1 MLRNLFYIVKHD
13 RQTLLCLF
21 VVFLATIVL
30 FFGGDSQPPTA
41 ITSADSSSQAVALQR
56 SPKSEGGYAVKGKT
70 VRLTSF
76 DPNTADS
83 TQLLALGLTPWQ
95 VRNIY
100 RYRAAGGVYTCP
112 EDFAQ
117 LYGLTVKKYRELLPY
132 IRISDDYRMAADV
145 YKRPSR
151 HYGSHAG
158 ANQRSSFSQTTGGDS
173 SATTA
178 AAQRRVSQNAEMYY
192 PSKLKPG
199 ETISLNASDTMALR
213 RVPGIGPYFA
223 RKIARYRTRLG
234 GFVSCDQL
242 LEIQDFPESAL
253 PYFAV
258 ESDAVSSVRRI
269 NINTATSEELRQHPY
284 ISFLMARQIMD
295 YRRLRGKV
303 ADLNDFRLL
312 PTFTE
317 DVIRKLRPYIEY

>member
-1 MLRNLFYIVKHD
+1 MLRNLFYIAKHD

-41 ITSADSSSQAVALQR
+41 ITSTDSSSQAVALQR

-132 IRISDDYRMAADV
+132 IRISSDYRMAADV
-145 YKRPSR
+145 YKRPDR
-151 HYGSHAG
+151 RYGSHSGAG
-158 ANQRSSFSQTTGGDS
+158 YSAALSRTAGGDS
-173 SATTA
+173 SAA
-178 AAQRRVSQNAEMYY
+178 AGAAHRRAGQADGMFY
-192 PSKLKPG
+192 PAKLKAG

-234 GFVSCDQL
+234 GFVSRDQL

-269 NINTATSEELRQHPY
+269 NINTATSEELRRHPY

-303 ADLNDFRLL
+303 TDLNDFRLL

>member
-30 FFGGDSQPPTA
+30 FLGGDSQPPTA
-41 ITSADSSSQAVALQR
+41 ITSTDSSSQAVALQR

-117 LYGLTVKKYRELLPY
+117 LYGLTVKKSRELLPY

-151 HYGSHAG
+151 HYGTHAG

-173 SATTA
+173 SPA
-178 AAQRRVSQNAEMYY
+178 AGAAHGRAGQADGMFY
-192 PSKLKPG
+192 PAKLKAG

-234 GFVSCDQL
+234 GFVSRDQL

-258 ESDAVSSVRRI
+258 ESDAASSIRRI

-303 ADLNDFRLL
+303 TDLNDFRLL

>member
-30 FFGGDSQPPTA
+30 FFGGDKQTPTA
-41 ITSADSSSQAVALQR
+41 ITSADSSSQAAASFR
-56 SPKSEGGYAVKGKT
+56 TSRTDGGYAVKSKT
-70 VRLTSF
+70 VKLTSF

-151 HYGSHAG
+151 RYDSHSETE
-158 ANQRSSFSQTTGGDS
+158 RRTMVSQMTGGDS
-173 SATTA
+173 SAATTTA
-178 AAQRRVSQNAEMYY
+178 HRHASQNAGMYY
-192 PSKLKPG
+192 PVKLKSG
-199 ETISLNASDTMALR
+199 ETISLNMSDTLELR
-213 RVPGIGPYFA
+213 RVPGIGAYFA

-253 PYFAV
+253 PYFTV
-258 ESDAVSSVRRI
+258 ESDTSSSIRRI
-269 NINTATSEELRQHPY
+269 NINTATSEELRRHPY

-303 ADLNDFRLL
+303 TDLNDFQLL

>member
-1 MLRNLFYIVKHD
+1 MLRNLFYIAKHD

-41 ITSADSSSQAVALQR
+41 ITSTDSSSQAVALQR
-56 SPKSEGGYAVKGKT
+56 SLGTDGGYAVKGKT
-70 VRLTSF
+70 IRLTSF

-145 YKRPSR
+145 YKRPDR
-151 HYGSHAG
+151 RYGSHSGAG
-158 ANQRSSFSQTTGGDS
+158 HSAALSRTAGGDS
-173 SATTA
+173 SAA
-178 AAQRRVSQNAEMYY
+178 AGAAHRRAGQADGMFY

-234 GFVSCDQL
+234 GFVSRDQL

-258 ESDAVSSVRRI
+258 ESDAASSVRRI

-303 ADLNDFRLL
+303 TDLNDFRLL

>member
-1 MLRNLFYIVKHD
+1 MLRNLFYIAKHD

-30 FFGGDSQPPTA
+30 FFGGNSQPPTA
-41 ITSADSSSQAVALQR
+41 ITSTDSSSQAVALQR

-132 IRISDDYRMAADV
+132 IRISSDYRMAADV
-145 YKRPSR
+145 YKRPDR
-151 HYGSHAG
+151 RYGSHSGAG
-158 ANQRSSFSQTTGGDS
+158 HSAALSRTAGGDS
-173 SATTA
+173 SAA
-178 AAQRRVSQNAEMYY
+178 AGAAHRRAGQADGMFY
-192 PSKLKPG
+192 PAKLKAG

-234 GFVSCDQL
+234 GFVSRDQL

-269 NINTATSEELRQHPY
+269 NINTATSEELRRHPY

>member
-151 HYGSHAG
+151 HYGYMLEPISVAHSRKRQEATRRLQ
-158 ANQRSSFSQTTGGDS
+158 QR
-173 SATTA
+173 
-178 AAQRRVSQNAEMYY
+178 QRKGV
-192 PSKLKPG
+192 
-199 ETISLNASDTMALR
+199 
-213 RVPGIGPYFA
+213 
-223 RKIARYRTRLG
+223 
-234 GFVSCDQL
+234 
-242 LEIQDFPESAL
+242 
-253 PYFAV
+253 
-258 ESDAVSSVRRI
+258 SVRIQRCI
-269 NINTATSEELRQHPY
+269 IHRNLSQAKQ
-284 ISFLMARQIMD
+284 FL
-295 YRRLRGKV
+295 
-303 ADLNDFRLL
+303 
-312 PTFTE
+312 
-317 DVIRKLRPYIEY
+317 

>member
-1 MLRNLFYIVKHD
+1 
-13 RQTLLCLF
+13 
-21 VVFLATIVL
+21 
-30 FFGGDSQPPTA
+30 
-41 ITSADSSSQAVALQR
+41 
-56 SPKSEGGYAVKGKT
+56 
-70 VRLTSF
+70 
-76 DPNTADS
+76 
-83 TQLLALGLTPWQ
+83 
-95 VRNIY
+95 
-100 RYRAAGGVYTCP
+100 
-112 EDFAQ
+112 
-117 LYGLTVKKYRELLPY
+117 
-132 IRISDDYRMAADV
+132 
-145 YKRPSR
+145 
-151 HYGSHAG
+151 
-158 ANQRSSFSQTTGGDS
+158 
-173 SATTA
+173 
-178 AAQRRVSQNAEMYY
+178 MYY

-199 ETISLNASDTMALR
+199 ETISLNTSDTLELR

-234 GFVSCDQL
+234 GFVSRDQL

-269 NINTATSEELRQHPY
+269 NINTATSEELRRHPY

-303 ADLNDFRLL
+303 VDLDDFRLL

>member
-1 MLRNLFYIVKHD
+1 MLRNLFYIAKHD

-30 FFGGDSQPPTA
+30 FFGGNSQPPTA
-41 ITSADSSSQAVALQR
+41 ITSTDSSSQAVALQR

-76 DPNTADS
+76 DPNIADS

-145 YKRPSR
+145 YKRPDR
-151 HYGSHAG
+151 RYGSHSGAG
-158 ANQRSSFSQTTGGDS
+158 HSAALSRTAGGDS
-173 SATTA
+173 SAA
-178 AAQRRVSQNAEMYY
+178 AGAAHRRAGQADGMFY

-234 GFVSCDQL
+234 GFVSRDQL

-269 NINTATSEELRQHPY
+269 NINTATSEELRRHPY

>member
-41 ITSADSSSQAVALQR
+41 ITSTDSSSQAVALQR

-83 TQLLALGLTPWQ
+83 TQLLALGLTTWQ

-151 HYGSHAG
+151 HYGSHSGAG
-158 ANQRSSFSQTTGGDS
+158 HSAALSRTAGGDS
-173 SATTA
+173 SAAGA
-178 AAQRRVSQNAEMYY
+178 AHGRAGQADGMFY
-192 PSKLKPG
+192 PSKLKAG

-234 GFVSCDQL
+234 GFVSRDQL

-258 ESDAVSSVRRI
+258 ESDAASSVRRI

-303 ADLNDFRLL
+303 TDLDDFRLL